1 MEGEP
6 SAKRAKTEAPP
17 AKPEGESVVERV
29 RNILP
34 KACALD
40 DLLGSV
46 ERVREK
52 QEWLL
57 QSLRETGLLS
67 GPNPSPANP
76 PLHTPHP
83 PSLHSPLLHT
93 HHECMADAK
102 NVDMALIADTDAGKH
117 MQLVW
122 SMHADGS

>member
-1 MEGEP
+1 MDMAGRVNRRGTQAGLRVVRDLNHKLPKHGPPPALLSRMEGEP

-46 ERVREK
+46 ERVRETAA
-52 QEWLL
+52 QE
-57 QSLRETGLLS
+57 
-67 GPNPSPANP
+67 A
-76 PLHTPHP
+76 
-83 PSLHSPLLHT
+83 
-93 HHECMADAK
+93 
-102 NVDMALIADTDAGKH
+102 
-117 MQLVW
+117 
-122 SMHADGS
+122 

>member
-40 DLLGSV
+40 DLLVEMPATRKGKLRDSV
-46 ERVREK
+46 YWT
-52 QEWLL
+52 QL
-57 QSLRETGLLS
+57 G
-67 GPNPSPANP
+67 
-76 PLHTPHP
+76 
-83 PSLHSPLLHT
+83 
-93 HHECMADAK
+93 
-102 NVDMALIADTDAGKH
+102 VDEEAP
-117 MQLVW
+117 
-122 SMHADGS
+122 